1 MRPKQTK
8 QPLELTRAEL
18 EVMQHI
24 WRLGEAYLGEVVDQF
39 VEPRPAYTTISTVI
53 RTLEAKG
60 FVPPRVVGKSH
71 RYSPAVTKEEYRAG
85 FMKRVVSNF
94 FNDSPGEVLSFLA
107 WESGSLSVGQYEE
120 LRRVARQIVEAERNK
135 EA

>member
-60 FVPPRVVGKSH
+60 FVTHRVVGKSH

>member
-1 MRPKQTK
+1 M
-8 QPLELTRAEL
+8 
-18 EVMQHI
+18 
-24 WRLGEAYLGEVVDQF
+24 
-39 VEPRPAYTTISTVI
+39 
-53 RTLEAKG
+53 
-60 FVPPRVVGKSH
+60 
-71 RYSPAVTKEEYRAG
+71 TKEEYRAG

>member
-1 MRPKQTK
+1 
-8 QPLELTRAEL
+8 
-18 EVMQHI
+18 
-24 WRLGEAYLGEVVDQF
+24 
-39 VEPRPAYTTISTVI
+39 
-53 RTLEAKG
+53 
-60 FVPPRVVGKSH
+60 
-71 RYSPAVTKEEYRAG
+71 
-85 FMKRVVSNF
+85 MKRVVSNF